1 MKKVMRKTIT
11 TLGIILASVLY
22 SVICL
27 IRFNT
32 FMGYR
37 RVYSYYDF
45 LFLFGN
51 GLFVLFY
58 TFGVYINA
66 AIFRLFFKREREPVP
81 LILAFAAFLSSA
93 FMSIIVSS
101 TTVDYT
107 LKMDGES
114 VEKRLQIWG
123 LFLLIQIVLLNAA
136 SYLNLTTKENIG
148 DFDVK
153 IAFALLINFILVM
166 GLSMLSFH

>member
-81 LILAFAAFLSSA
+81 LILAFAAFLS
-93 FMSIIVSS
+93 FIVSS